1 MTALLE
7 IAVTSDLAAALAQAH
22 GADRVELCTALELGG
37 VTPSQA
43 AIEATVETGAQT
55 HVLVR
60 CRAGDF
66 VYDDDEVRLMCRE
79 AADVVRAGAAGV
91 VIGALDAAGE
101 LDLAAIERMAD
112 AARSARSDVSVT
124 VHRAIDASAD
134 PVRSAA
140 RAAASAVRATRILTS
155 GGRPS
160 AGDAVDVI
168 TRMVAAAGA
177 VQVMAGGGV
186 TVDAI
191 PRLTAAG
198 VAAVHLSA
206 KRRERDHWSL
216 DPAIVAAAR
225 AALDA
230 TR

>member
-7 IAVTSDLAAALAQAH
+7 IAVTSDAAAARARAQ

-43 AIEATVETGAQT
+43 AIEATVDSGAET

-60 CRAGDF
+60 SRAGDF

-101 LDLAAIERMAD
+101 LDLAAIERMTD
-112 AARSARSDVSVT
+112 AARAVRAEISIT
-124 VHRAIDASAD
+124 VHRAVDASAD

-140 RAAASAVRATRILTS
+140 RLAASALRPTRILTS
-155 GGRPS
+155 GGRAA

-168 TRMVAAAGA
+168 ARMVAAAGA
-177 VQVMAGGGV
+177 IQVMAGGGV
-186 TVDAI
+186 TIGAI
-191 PRLTAAG
+191 PHLVAAG
-198 VAAVHLSA
+198 AAAVHLSA

-216 DPAIVAAAR
+216 DPAVVAAAR
-225 AALDA
+225 RALD
-230 TR
+230 TRQ